1 MIIKF
6 IKWTKESVHYEKN
19 TRNTNNN
26 EKKKVFSSDICKS
39 SNFCVVRIYAVTDN
53 SREELLI

>member
-26 EKKKVFSSDICKS
+26 EKKKFFQMISVKVAISAWFESML
-39 SNFCVVRIYAVTDN
+39 
-53 SREELLI
+53 LLITLERNY